1 MNQIIEGLTKI
12 PNIFGRN
19 KEISRKIDRND
30 LVLKSR
36 VRKETEEVIFV
47 NPPRNDTIEKEL
59 FDSEEIAKNED
70 QMSRAMT

>member
-19 KEISRKIDRND
+19 QEISKKIDRND

-36 VRKETEEVIFV
+36 VRK
-47 NPPRNDTIEKEL
+47 
-59 FDSEEIAKNED
+59 
-70 QMSRAMT
+70 